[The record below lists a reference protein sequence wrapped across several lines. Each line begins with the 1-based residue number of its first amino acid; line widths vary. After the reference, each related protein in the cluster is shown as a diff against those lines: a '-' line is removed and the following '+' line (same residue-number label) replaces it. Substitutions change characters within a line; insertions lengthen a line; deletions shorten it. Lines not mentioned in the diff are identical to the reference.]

1 MKRCE
6 AKEKERERAE
16 LMRQYKELAVQA
28 EQVKAALEKEIREQ
42 WNSVVQ
48 EKTFQPKTPQEKH

>member
-6 AKEKERERAE
+6 AKEKERAE